1 MITLLL
7 VTDIISFTN
16 HSFLV
21 HYLGNVF
28 LDKYVSGI
36 LDSDLDALESR
47 LFYIQDREPC
57 SLFLGLP

>member
-1 MITLLL
+1 M
-7 VTDIISFTN
+7 
-16 HSFLV
+16 

-28 LDKYVSGI
+28 LDKYDVSGI
-36 LDSDLDALESR
+36 LDNDLDALETR